1 MESQHIKKKSIAG
14 AKYAV
19 LSSLLSIPLTYGI
32 NVILGR
38 ISPEALGTYGLVLV
52 FIAVITTFI
61 LFGGNT
67 LVIKMLP
74 EIKDDKKIPFL
85 LTYLA
90 LTLFIAFIF
99 IIFILFFPG
108 VFKLITQINLTSMV
122 FKFFI
127 LFIPVVI
134 IQQIIL
140 YALNGMMEIKTSVL
154 LEKLIPAGTFL
165 FFLSLSIF
173 YKEFIITNYEILIWV
188 TYISLILIS
197 AILGGMLLIQRL
209 KQKYRF
215 NKVEFFIPNNF
226 WPFALFVHA
235 STLLFFFYDKVDNLF
250 MVNYFSVSELG
261 YYVAALQTAM
271 LVTLIPSLLGR
282 VMLPAFSNLLAAND
296 TYLIRKGYE
305 AIVKYIVIISV
316 PIALFLMFFSKQVMG
331 IFGASY
337 ITRSTPL
344 VILSACFGLASMGQI
359 NSSLVMLKNKMGLYL
374 LNSIIQISIQI
385 ILILLL
391 IRTHEA
397 VGVSIARAV
406 GLLIAQIGLG
416 LIVFKKLNLRLRF
429 PKSYIGSVISLIVAL
444 SICFLFPGRNISVS
458 SLSFIFSVLIVVIIG
473 NYGVEDMLFFK
484 KHFFHKGDF

>member
-165 FFLSLSIF
+165 
-173 YKEFIITNYEILIWV
+173 
-188 TYISLILIS
+188 
-197 AILGGMLLIQRL
+197 
-209 KQKYRF
+209 
-215 NKVEFFIPNNF
+215 
-226 WPFALFVHA
+226 
-235 STLLFFFYDKVDNLF
+235 
-250 MVNYFSVSELG
+250 
-261 YYVAALQTAM
+261 
-271 LVTLIPSLLGR
+271 
-282 VMLPAFSNLLAAND
+282 
-296 TYLIRKGYE
+296 
-305 AIVKYIVIISV
+305 
-316 PIALFLMFFSKQVMG
+316 
-331 IFGASY
+331 
-337 ITRSTPL
+337 RS
-344 VILSACFGLASMGQI
+344 
-359 NSSLVMLKNKMGLYL
+359 
-374 LNSIIQISIQI
+374 
-385 ILILLL
+385 
-391 IRTHEA
+391 
-397 VGVSIARAV
+397 
-406 GLLIAQIGLG
+406 
-416 LIVFKKLNLRLRF
+416 
-429 PKSYIGSVISLIVAL
+429 
-444 SICFLFPGRNISVS
+444 
-458 SLSFIFSVLIVVIIG
+458 
-473 NYGVEDMLFFK
+473 
-484 KHFFHKGDF
+484 